1 VAVQPVQIDLTGSR
15 FEVVIDGLTFSPGAQ
30 HPVLPHH
37 TQVLRSALQR
47 SPDRVGDFPDREL
60 ASLQSPQDPQS
71 SWVPQHSVDPSRSLG
86 LILLALH
93 PDSLA
98 PPSQEI
104 A

>member
-1 VAVQPVQIDLTGSR
+1 
-15 FEVVIDGLTFSPGAQ
+15 
-30 HPVLPHH
+30 
-37 TQVLRSALQR
+37 
-47 SPDRVGDFPDREL
+47 
-60 ASLQSPQDPQS
+60 
-71 SWVPQHSVDPSRSLG
+71 VDPSRSLG